1 MLTEPSE
8 PWRWSKSRRSGTNGN
23 CVEVAMLP
31 DVVLVRNSKDPNGPV
46 LRFTRAE
53 WEAFV
58 GGVEDGDFHLPQ

>member
-1 MLTEPSE
+1 
-8 PWRWSKSRRSGTNGN
+8 
-23 CVEVAMLP
+23 MLP